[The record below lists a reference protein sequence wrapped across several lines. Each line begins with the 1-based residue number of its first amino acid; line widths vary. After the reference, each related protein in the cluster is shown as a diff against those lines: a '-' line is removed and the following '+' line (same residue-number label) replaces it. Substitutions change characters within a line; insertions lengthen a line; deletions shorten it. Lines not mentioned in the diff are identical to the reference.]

1 AMIMATTTTAATTSD
16 VLLGLEDVSVSYH
29 GDITIL
35 DRINLSARKG
45 MVTGIIGPNGAGK
58 STALKTLYGFLTPST
73 GHIRYKGES
82 LNGKPPFTF
91 IERGIAFVPQN
102 RSLFGDLSVEDN
114 LLLGCWVFRKDAA
127 RVKRVLDAAYAQF
140 PILGDKRHDAASS
153 LSGGQQRFL
162 ELARALALEPEVV
175 LLDEPTAMI
184 APKLSREIYDLIKT
198 LPEKGIT
205 VVLVDQNVRQCAAVS
220 DYLYVL
226 ELGKNKAE
234 GGKEMFEGDSAL
246 HKLIAEWLEYKID

>member
-1 AMIMATTTTAATTSD
+1 MIMATSTTAATTSD

-35 DRINLSARKG
+35 DHVNIVARKG

-58 STALKTLYGFLTPST
+58 STALKTLYGFLKPTT

-82 LNGKPPFTF
+82 LNGKPPYTF

-102 RSLFGDLSVEDN
+102 RSLFGDLSVQDN
-114 LLLGCWVFRKDAA
+114 LLLGCWVFRKDAV
-127 RVKRVLDAAYAQF
+127 RVKRVLDSAYAQF
-140 PILGDKRHDAASS
+140 PILGDKRHDPASS

-184 APKLSREIYDLIKT
+184 APKLSREIYDFIKT

>member
-1 AMIMATTTTAATTSD
+1 MRDNQSSIADGEAIMALD
-16 VLLGLEDVSVSYH
+16 NVSVAYH

-35 DRINLSARKG
+35 NGVNLLARKG
-45 MVTGIIGPNGAGK
+45 QVTGIIGPNGAGK
-58 STALKTLYGFLTPST
+58 STALKTLYGFLRPTS
-73 GHIRYKGES
+73 GHIRFKGES
-82 LNGKPPFTF
+82 LNGQPPYTF
-91 IERGIAFVPQN
+91 IERGVAFVPQN

-114 LLLGCWVFRKDAA
+114 LRLGCWVFRKDRA
-127 RVKRVLDAAYAQF
+127 RVARVLDSAYGQF
-140 PILGDKRHDAASS
+140 PILGQKRHDAAAS

-184 APKLSREIYDLIKT
+184 APRFSREIYDFIKT
-198 LPEKGIT
+198 LPARGIS

-226 ELGKNKAE
+226 ELGRNRAE
-234 GGKEMFEGDSAL
+234 GGREMFEGESAL
-246 HKLIAEWLEYKID
+246 QKLIAEWLEYRID

>member
-1 AMIMATTTTAATTSD
+1 MADTKQSASSD
-16 VLLGLEDVSVSYH
+16 VLLGLEDVSVAYH

-35 DRINLSARKG
+35 DHVNIAARKG

-58 STALKTLYGFLTPST
+58 STALKTLYGFLKPTT

-82 LNGKPPFTF
+82 LNGKPPYTF

-114 LLLGCWVFRKDAA
+114 LRLGCWVFRSDNQ
-127 RVKRVLDAAYAQF
+127 RVQRVLDVAYSQF
-140 PILGDKRHDAASS
+140 PILADKRNDPASS

-184 APKLSREIYDLIKT
+184 APKLSREIYDFIRE
-198 LPEKGIT
+198 LPSRGIT
-205 VVLVDQNVRQCAAVS
+205 VILVDQNVRQCAAVS

-226 ELGKNKAE
+226 ELGRNKAE
-234 GGKEMFEGDSAL
+234 GGRDMFEGDSAL
-246 HKLIAEWLEYKID
+246 HSLIEEWLEYKID

>member
-1 AMIMATTTTAATTSD
+1 MIMTDPKTGAASGETI
-16 VLLGLEDVSVSYH
+16 LGLEDVSVSYH

-35 DRINLSARKG
+35 DGVNLAARKG

-58 STALKTLYGFLTPST
+58 STALKTLYGFLKPST

-114 LLLGCWVFRKDAA
+114 LLLGCWVFRKDAV
-127 RVKRVLDAAYAQF
+127 RVKRILDAAYAQF

-184 APKLSREIYDLIKT
+184 APRLSREIYDFIRE
-198 LPEKGIT
+198 LPSKGVT

-226 ELGKNKAE
+226 ELGRNKAE
-234 GGKEMFEGDSAL
+234 GGREMFEGDSAL
-246 HKLIAEWLEYKID
+246 HRLIADWLEYKID

>member
-1 AMIMATTTTAATTSD
+1 MADAKTSAASGETI
-16 VLLGLEDVSVSYH
+16 LGLEDVSVSYH

-35 DRINLSARKG
+35 DGVNLSARKG

-58 STALKTLYGFLTPST
+58 STALKTLYGFLKPSK

-114 LLLGCWVFRKDAA
+114 LLLGCWVFRKDAV
-127 RVKRVLDAAYAQF
+127 RVKRILDAAYAQF

-184 APKLSREIYDLIKT
+184 APRLSREIYDFIKE
-198 LPEKGIT
+198 LPSKGIT

-226 ELGKNKAE
+226 ELGRNKAE
-234 GGKEMFEGDSAL
+234 GGREMFEGDSAL
-246 HKLIAEWLEYKID
+246 HRLIADWLEYKID